1 MDNISNAPSTH
12 IVVDTRLETMN
23 DLFTDMLL
31 NDLKVSAE
39 EGIPMPTGDK
49 AIIAAFLKQNYLP
62 ANRDIAGLKEY
73 SSELKVELE
82 AKRKEKAAMILSKPR
97 DEDLDDLI

>member
-1 MDNISNAPSTH
+1 MDNTNLPSTN

-23 DLFTDMLL
+23 DLFTEMLL
-31 NDLKVSAE
+31 DDLRVSIKE
-39 EGIPMPTGDK
+39 NIPMPTGDK

-73 SSELKVELE
+73 SSELKQELDT
-82 AKRKEKAAMILSKPR
+82 KRKEKAAMILAKPR

>member
-1 MDNISNAPSTH
+1 MDNINLPSTA
-12 IVVDTRLETMN
+12 ILVDTRLETMN
-23 DLFTDMLL
+23 DLFTEMLL
-31 NDLKVSAE
+31 SDLKVATE

-62 ANRDIAGLKEY
+62 ANRDIIGLKDY
-73 SSELKVELE
+73 SVELQGE
-82 AKRKEKAAMILSKPR
+82 LANKRKERAAMILAKPQ